1 MLGVGQEIDTV
12 SKPEIVYEIC
22 TIYVWF
28 LSEEMIHMKTTALIV
43 VAGIAAAAGAQTM
56 TISWTY
62 TDNGNGDGII
72 DPGETGTATMWAAMD
87 PDQSGT
93 DGGFAG
99 SIYDISGDSRLA
111 DGTSTYDNF
120 LDALTNDG
128 TNNGGGNITN
138 IESFQLPLFFNP
150 FFDASNPIALG
161 ALTYT
166 PNSYA
171 GGVATFGSTH
181 VNFDVYTDSFGTS
194 IPYTGVVNGGSFTIV
209 PAPASMALL
218 GLGGLVATRRRR

>member
-1 MLGVGQEIDTV
+1 
-12 SKPEIVYEIC
+12 
-22 TIYVWF
+22 
-28 LSEEMIHMKTTALIV
+28 MKTTALIV

-62 TDNGNGDGII
+62 SDDGNGDGII
-72 DPGETGTATMWAAMD
+72 DPGETGIATMWASMD
-87 PDQSGT
+87 PDQSAN

-99 SIYDISGDSRLA
+99 SIYDISGDARFA
-111 DGTSTYDNF
+111 DGTSTYDNL
-120 LDALTNDG
+120 LDSLTDDG
-128 TNNGGGNITN
+128 SNNGGGSITG

-161 ALTYT
+161 VLTYT

-171 GGVATFGSTH
+171 SGTANFSSTH
-181 VNFDVYTDSFGTS
+181 INFDVYTDSFGTS
-194 IPYTGVVNGGSFTIV
+194 IPYTGVVDAGSFTIV